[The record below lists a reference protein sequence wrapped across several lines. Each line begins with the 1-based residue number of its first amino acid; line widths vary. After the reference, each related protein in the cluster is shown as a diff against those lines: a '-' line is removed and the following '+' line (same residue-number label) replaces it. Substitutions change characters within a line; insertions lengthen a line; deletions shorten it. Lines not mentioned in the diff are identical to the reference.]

1 MIVYGLKFKTFK
13 VLDVY
18 WIFVGFNKILWV
30 PFVFESPCTS

>member
-1 MIVYGLKFKTFK
+1 